1 MDENKKENTGNQ
13 NNNTNNNRHTNNKK
27 RHDNRNRNRNGQ
39 RQDRPNGQREAE
51 PREKSEEKQREEV
64 MEQQMEV
71 AEKAAAAAVKD
82 VDDESSEE
90 VPDDGVDDNL
100 SAEELAAI
108 VKEHH
113 KKPERHFK
121 EDESSAATAPAENL
135 DEYLDMDIRT
145 PISEETKRLAANPF
159 LTRGLR
165 NVPDP
170 EEINSS
176 EYANTS
182 CKLSTH
188 NWMEGLDITTDYLD
202 CPIAEVRFKNSHKDF
217 FLLPQEGVFHV
228 GDIVAVEATPGHDIG
243 IISMLG
249 KNVYRQLAHK
259 RVKVEDVKKKLY
271 RTARYSDIEKWISTV
286 NQEHTTM
293 LSSRYIAWDLGLK
306 MKVNDVEYQ
315 GDGTKAIFYYSAEDR
330 VDFRE
335 LIKILAEQFHIRIE
349 MRQIGVRQEAGR
361 LGGIGTCGR
370 ELCCSSWLTNFQSV
384 STASART
391 QQLSLNPQKLAG
403 QCGKLKC
410 CLNFEQATYQEE
422 LKDFPPANVKL
433 KFKKGNAH
441 YSKIDIFKKIVWYSY
456 YGDNTIFAIP
466 LDKVNEIIEMNK
478 KNQFPETLEEFAIV
492 NQKKVDEVKYS
503 LDELKNIEDK

>member
-1 MDENKKENTGNQ
+1 MDENRKENTGNQ
-13 NNNTNNNRHTNNKK
+13 NNSGNQKNNHNNKN

-39 RQDRPNGQREAE
+39 RPDRPNGQDKPDRQ
-51 PREKSEEKQREEV
+51 EKTEEKLREEAA
-64 MEQQMEV
+64 EQQVKV
-71 AEKAAAAAVKD
+71 AEEAAVEAAEND
-82 VDDESSEE
+82 LSDDI
-90 VPDDGVDDNL
+90 PDDGVDDNL

-108 VKEHH
+108 MKEHH

-121 EDESSAATAPAENL
+121 DDEPAVAAPAENL

-145 PISEETKRLAANPF
+145 PISAETKRIAANPF

-176 EYANTS
+176 EYSETS
-182 CKLSTH
+182 CKLAAS
-188 NWMEGLDITTDYLD
+188 NWMSNLEVSLDYLD

-217 FLLPQEGVFHV
+217 YLLPQEGAFHV
-228 GDIVAVEATPGHDIG
+228 GDIVAVEAAPGHDIG

-370 ELCCSSWLTNFQSV
+370 ELCCASWLTNFQSV
-384 STASART
+384 STSAART

-422 LKDFPPANVKL
+422 LKGFPPANLKL
-433 KFKKGNAH
+433 RFKKGNAH
-441 YSKIDIFKKIVWYSY
+441 YNKIDIFKKIVWYSY

-466 LDKVNEIIEMNK
+466 LDKVNEIIELNK
-478 KNQFPETLEEFAIV
+478 KNQLPETLEEFAIV
-492 NQKKVDEVKYS
+492 NQKKVDEVNYS
-503 LDELKNIEDK
+503 MDELKNIEDK

>member
-13 NNNTNNNRHTNNKK
+13 NNNVNNNRHNNNKK
-27 RHDNRNRNRNGQ
+27 RYDNRNRNRNGQ
-39 RQDRPNGQREAE
+39 RGERPDGQKGAGNQ
-51 PREKSEEKQREEV
+51 KKVEEKLREEAA
-64 MEQQMEV
+64 EQQLKV
-71 AEKAAAAAVKD
+71 AEEAAASV
-82 VDDESSEE
+82 VDDDDLSDDI
-90 VPDDGVDDNL
+90 PDDGVDDNL
-100 SAEELAAI
+100 SAEEMAAI
-108 VKEHH
+108 MKEHH

-121 EDESSAATAPAENL
+121 EDESSAAAVPAENL

-176 EYANTS
+176 EYSDTA

-228 GDIVAVEATPGHDIG
+228 GDIVAVEANPGHDIG

-259 RVKVEDVKKKLY
+259 RVKVDDVKKKLY

-384 STASART
+384 STSAART

-466 LDKVNEIIEMNK
+466 LEKVNEIIEMNK

>member
-13 NNNTNNNRHTNNKK
+13 NNNTNQKFNNNHKK
-27 RHDNRNRNRNGQ
+27 RHDNRNHNRNRQGYDRQSGQ
-39 RQDRPNGQREAE
+39 EDVDNQKKQ
-51 PREKSEEKQREEV
+51 EERLREEAAD
-64 MEQQMEV
+64 QQVKV
-71 AEKAAAAAVKD
+71 AEDTAVAEAD
-82 VDDESSEE
+82 EDLADDI
-90 VPDDGVDDNL
+90 PDDGVDDNL
-100 SAEELAAI
+100 SAEELAALM
-108 VKEHH
+108 KEHQ

-121 EDESSAATAPAENL
+121 EDESAATAAPAENL

-145 PISEETKRLAANPF
+145 PVSEETKRLAANPF

-176 EYANTS
+176 EYSETS

-188 NWMEGLDITTDYLD
+188 DWMEGLDITTDYLD

-217 FLLPQEGVFHV
+217 YLLPQEGVFHV
-228 GDIVAVEATPGHDIG
+228 GDIVAVEAAPGHDIG

-335 LIKILAEQFHIRIE
+335 LIKILAEQFRIRIE

-370 ELCCSSWLTNFQSV
+370 ELCCASWLTNFQSV
-384 STASART
+384 STSAART

-422 LKDFPPANVKL
+422 LKGFPPANLKL
-433 KFKKGNAH
+433 KFKKGTAH
-441 YSKIDIFKKIVWYSY
+441 YNKIDIFKKIVWYSY

-466 LDKVNEIIEMNK
+466 LDKVNEIIELNK
-478 KNQFPETLEEFAIV
+478 KNQLPETLEEFAIV

>member
-13 NNNTNNNRHTNNKK
+13 NNKENRKSYNNNKK

-39 RQDRPNGQREAE
+39 RPDRPNDADKR
-51 PREKSEEKQREEV
+51 EEKLREVEMDKQEKV
-64 MEQQMEV
+64 DEV
-71 AEKAAAAAVKD
+71 AAHQSED
-82 VDDESSEE
+82 IELSSDI
-90 VPDDGVDDNL
+90 PDDGMDDNL
-100 SAEELAAI
+100 SPEELAALM
-108 VKEHH
+108 KEHH

-121 EDESSAATAPAENL
+121 EEDTSAATPAENL

-145 PISEETKRLAANPF
+145 PISAETKRIAANPF
-159 LTRGLR
+159 LSRGLR
-165 NVPDP
+165 DVPNP

-176 EYANTS
+176 EYSETS
-182 CKLSTH
+182 CKLATN
-188 NWMEGLDITTDYLD
+188 NWMSDLEISIDYLD

-217 FLLPQEGVFHV
+217 YLLPQEGAFHV
-228 GDIVAVEATPGHDIG
+228 GDIVAVEASPGHDIG

-384 STASART
+384 STSAART

-410 CLNFEQATYQEE
+410 CLNFEQSTYQEE
-422 LKDFPPANVKL
+422 LKDFPAPNVKL

-441 YSKIDIFKKIVWYSY
+441 YNKIDIFKKIVWYNY
-456 YGDNTIFAIP
+456 YGDNTIFALP

-478 KNQFPETLEEFAIV
+478 KNQFPETMEEFAIV
-492 NQKKVDEVKYS
+492 NQKKVDEVNYS
-503 LDELKNIEDK
+503 MEDK

>member
-1 MDENKKENTGNQ
+1 MDENKKENTANQ
-13 NNNTNNNRHTNNKK
+13 NNSFNKNQHNNNTGRHE
-27 RHDNRNRNRNGQ
+27 DRNCDENGQ
-39 RQDRPNGQREAE
+39 HGEEGYGKDEETLREEVTGQREFAAGEAAE
-51 PREKSEEKQREEV
+51 VPNDAEDALSE
-64 MEQQMEV
+64 
-71 AEKAAAAAVKD
+71 D
-82 VDDESSEE
+82 I
-90 VPDDGVDDNL
+90 PDDGVDDNL
-100 SAEELAAI
+100 SAEELAALM
-108 VKEHH
+108 KEHN

-145 PISEETKRLAANPF
+145 PISAEAKRIAANPF
-159 LTRGLR
+159 HTRGLR
-165 NVPDP
+165 DVPDP
-170 EEINSS
+170 EEIHSS
-176 EYANTS
+176 DYSGTA

-217 FLLPQEGVFHV
+217 YLLPQEGVFHV
-228 GDIVAVEATPGHDIG
+228 GDIVAVEAAPGHDIG

-259 RVKVEDVKKKLY
+259 RVKAEDVKKKLY

-335 LIKILAEQFHIRIE
+335 LIKILAEQFRIRIE

-370 ELCCSSWLTNFQSV
+370 ELCCASWLTNFQSV
-384 STASART
+384 STSAART

-410 CLNFEQATYQEE
+410 CLNFEQSTYQEE
-422 LKDFPPANVKL
+422 LKEFPSPTVKL
-433 KFKKGNAH
+433 KFKKGTAH
-441 YSKIDIFKKIVWYSY
+441 YNKIDIFKKIVWYSY
-456 YGDNTIFAIP
+456 YGDNTIFALP

-478 KNQFPETLEEFAIV
+478 KNQFPETMEEFAIV

>member
-1 MDENKKENTGNQ
+1 MDENRKESTGNQ
-13 NNNTNNNRHTNNKK
+13 NNNSNQRNNSNNKK

-39 RQDRPNGQREAE
+39 RTDRPNGQGKREE
-51 PREKSEEKQREEV
+51 QLREGEQEKQ
-64 MEQQMEV
+64 M
-71 AEKAAAAAVKD
+71 KAAETAAAEAAEEALT
-82 VDDESSEE
+82 DDI
-90 VPDDGVDDNL
+90 PDDGVDDNL
-100 SAEELAAI
+100 SPEELAALM
-108 VKEHH
+108 KEHH

-121 EDESSAATAPAENL
+121 EDESSAAAVPAENL

-145 PISEETKRLAANPF
+145 PISAETKRIAANPF

-165 NVPDP
+165 SVPDP

-176 EYANTS
+176 EYSETA
-182 CKLSTH
+182 CKLATT
-188 NWMEGLDITTDYLD
+188 NWMSDIEISIDYLD

-217 FLLPQEGVFHV
+217 YLLPQEGAFHV
-228 GDIVAVEATPGHDIG
+228 GDIVAVEAAPGHDIG

-306 MKVNDVEYQ
+306 MKVNDVEFQ

-384 STASART
+384 STAAART

-422 LKDFPPANVKL
+422 LKDFPPANLKL
-433 KFKKGNAH
+433 KFKKGTAH
-441 YSKIDIFKKIVWYSY
+441 YNKIDIFKKIVWYSY

-466 LDKVNEIIEMNK
+466 LEKVNEIIELNK
-478 KNQFPETLEEFAIV
+478 KNQLPETLEEFAIV
-492 NQKKVDEVKYS
+492 NQKKVDEVNYS
-503 LDELKNIEDK
+503 MDELKNIEDK